1 MNNVS
6 TPGEQHVQTITNCLA
21 RADDWRRQ
29 ADHLRDHADQP
40 HLAPSVS
47 TVLLREAVAA
57 DQMAECWVAAADKA

>member
-1 MNNVS
+1 MAQLED
-6 TPGEQHVQTITNCLA
+6 G
-21 RADDWRRQ
+21 RAGSIRSYLDSAGDWRRQ

-57 DQMAECWVAAADKA
+57 DRMAELWVAAAEKA